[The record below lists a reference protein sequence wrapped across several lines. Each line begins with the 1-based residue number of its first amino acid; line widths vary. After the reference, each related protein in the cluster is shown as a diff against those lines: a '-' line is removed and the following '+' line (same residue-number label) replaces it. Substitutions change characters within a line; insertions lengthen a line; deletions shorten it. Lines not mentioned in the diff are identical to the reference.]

1 MAIESMPQSLTAHIN
16 DVEIVAATPDGL
28 RHAAVQELLR
38 QRAVALGLLA
48 ADADEAATAAALEQ
62 LLEREV
68 PVPQPYDEE
77 IERHYLANP
86 GRYTAGE
93 LVFASHILLQVTER
107 TPIQPL
113 LARAEAIL
121 HQAQADASRFAELAR
136 EMSNCPSAQVGGSLG
151 QLQRGDTVPEFEAAL
166 FADGSVGVL
175 PRVVRTRYG
184 FHIVKVE
191 RREPGKLLPLEMAR
205 DHVASD
211 LAEQS
216 LSRSLQQYLE
226 RLASNAEVNGIDL
239 IAERRH

>member
-1 MAIESMPQSLTAHIN
+1 MTTESLPQALTARIN
-16 DVEIVAATPDGL
+16 DVEIVAATPADL

-38 QRAVALGLLA
+38 QRAVTLGLLA

-68 PVPQPYDEE
+68 PVPQAGDEE

-121 HQAQADASRFAELAR
+121 HQVQADASRFAELAQD
-136 EMSNCPSAQVGGSLG
+136 MSNCPSAQVGGSLG

-191 RREPGKLLPLEMAR
+191 RREPGRLLPLAMIR
-205 DHVASD
+205 DRVASD

-216 LSRSLQQYLE
+216 LSRALRQYLE
-226 RLASNAEVNGIDL
+226 RLAANAEMDGMDL
-239 IAERRH
+239 IPDRRH